1 MIKALYVLIA
11 FIIGEAF
18 TAIFLLPTLT
28 DLYEPF
34 KTLSAPLPGI
44 IWIILFLLLPT
55 IIGGVI
61 EVGCIAF
68 LNKFNI

>member
-1 MIKALYVLIA
+1 MVNVLYVLIA

-18 TAIFLLPTLT
+18 TAIFLLPTLN

-34 KTLSAPLPGI
+34 KTLSAPLSAI
-44 IWIILFLLLPT
+44 IWLILFILIPT
-55 IIGGVI
+55 IIGGII

>member
-1 MIKALYVLIA
+1 MVKVLYALIA

-18 TAIFLLPTLT
+18 TAIFLLPILN
-28 DLYEPF
+28 DLYEPL
-34 KTLSAPLPGI
+34 KTLSAPSPVI

>member
-1 MIKALYVLIA
+1 MVKVLYVIIA

-18 TAIFLLPTLT
+18 TTIFLLPTLN

-34 KTLSAPLPGI
+34 KTLSAPLPAL